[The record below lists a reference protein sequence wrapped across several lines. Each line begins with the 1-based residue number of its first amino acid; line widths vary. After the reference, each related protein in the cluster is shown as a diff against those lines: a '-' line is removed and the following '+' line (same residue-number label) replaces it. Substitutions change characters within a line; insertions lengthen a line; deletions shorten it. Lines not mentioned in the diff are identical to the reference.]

1 MIYTPTNQ
9 PMALNTMTADY
20 NPKKWFYVEL
30 QGTGSSNHLGRV
42 LLVLA
47 KGVVRNTGSAKAM
60 IDITSE
66 NQFAALSLRPNGDV
80 SMTLDADEMEK
91 AK

>member
-1 MIYTPTNQ
+1 
-9 PMALNTMTADY
+9 MADL

-30 QGTGSSNHLGRV
+30 QDSGASNHLGRV
-42 LLVLA
+42 LLVIA
-47 KGVVRNTGSAKAM
+47 KGVVRNTGSGTAV
-60 IDITSE
+60 IDIPSD

-80 SMTLDADEMEK
+80 TMTLDADEMNT